1 MFADEIRRAV
11 EAAARVKLPDVA
23 ALLWRAYGQGQVTEA
38 EAEEISARIEERK
51 ALPAAAPPAAP
62 KVGSRPRTDAS
73 MERRR
78 RWASSGRL
86 PPQMAA
92 RFTLAEQAALAVV
105 GAEVAKRGWCEL
117 AHEAVAALA
126 GVSRSTVRAALRR
139 ARALGL
145 LSAEERRLTPWRSLT
160 NVVRIISAE
169 WRAWNGRQRRP
180 AGPDGLC
187 VKTPPPSFTEV
198 LGQVAKRAWERSQ
211 GASGK
216 RMAGSSEP
224 NQRSPRTRGDLLA
237 SG

>member
-51 ALPAAAPPAAP
+51 VIPVTAAPIAP

-78 RWASSGRL
+78 KWASSGRL
-86 PPQMAA
+86 PPQIAA
-92 RFTLAEQAALAVV
+92 VFTLAEQAALSVV
-105 GAEVAKRGWCEL
+105 GAEVAKRGRCEL
-117 AHEAVAALA
+117 CHEAVAAIA

-139 ARALGL
+139 ARSLGF
-145 LSAEERRLTPWRSLT
+145 LSTEERRLTPWRSLT

-169 WRAWNGRQRRP
+169 WKSWSQRERRAIGSE
-180 AGPDGLC
+180 GLC
-187 VKTPPPSFTEV
+187 VKSPPPTITQV
-198 LGQVAKRAWERSQ
+198 LGEIAKRVTGLSQEASERE
-211 GASGK
+211 
-216 RMAGSSEP
+216 RTEP
-224 NQRSPRTRGDLLA
+224 PERIWDTSRLA
-237 SG
+237 ATS